1 MKEHKVVAF
10 QMPDGVEDPLTELL
24 RRGADEIVIAP
35 CHPYT
40 EALVSAVPIP
50 DPHAH
55 RSRIILKGDVPS
67 PIDPPAGCRF
77 HTRCPHAMAQ
87 CAVEPPQLR
96 EVRTGHWAAC
106 HFSEQI
112 YGAA

>member
-1 MKEHKVVAF
+1 M
-10 QMPDGVEDPLTELL
+10 
-24 RRGADEIVIAP
+24 AP

-50 DPHAH
+50 DPHAQ

-77 HTRCPHAMAQ
+77 HTRCPHAKAQ
-87 CAVEPPQLR
+87 CAVEQPQLR
-96 EVRTGHWAAC
+96 EVRAGHWAAC